1 MKLNLRLTKMIR
13 RSLPGLIALGIAAC
27 SHSPNSSPVKN
38 IGLLR
43 NQYEEAAFQIDT
55 LLNNSPFDMAYWGV
69 KIIRANTG
77 DVIYE
82 RNANKMFMPAS
93 NMKLYTT
100 SAALCLLGP
109 DYKYQTTFWTDGII
123 DSLGVLNGNLYVQG
137 SGDPTWSWRF
147 YDDNYDSLFIRFAD
161 SMKAHGITKITGS
174 IVGDDNIFDDIPLG
188 YSWSWDDEPYYYG
201 AQISGLSF
209 NENYID
215 YRLTPGKVGEF
226 ATITPH
232 PNTDYVKVR
241 NDLITAPMDSATDF
255 ENGRERAQNNGWFTG
270 TISAADSARW
280 DAITVENP
288 TLFTVYVLKQ
298 FLRRNGVEV
307 SGDPID
313 GDDWLATVD
322 YENYQPVFTHTSQ
335 PLSEIIAKVN
345 KPSQNFIAETLQK
358 TLGATFGE
366 EGSSKA
372 GIKVQMALYDSL
384 GMDTRNLTIRDGSGL
399 SRLDL
404 VSPNTTTSLLQ
415 MMWNR
420 PDGDIFVASLP
431 ISGVDGTIK
440 KRMRGTIAE
449 GRVHAKTGYVSY
461 VRSLSGYLWTLN
473 EEPIIF
479 SLMVNHYTVKTSLA
493 EKIQDRICNI
503 LVGMDQ

>member
-1 MKLNLRLTKMIR
+1 MTTKMIR
-13 RSLPGLIALGIAAC
+13 WSLPVLIALGIAAC
-27 SHSPNSSPVKN
+27 THSPNSTPVKK

-55 LLNNSPFDMAYWGV
+55 MLNNAPFDMAHWGV

-82 RNANKMFMPAS
+82 RNAHKMFMPAS

-109 DYKYQTTFWTDGII
+109 DFTYHTTFWTDGTI
-123 DSLGVLNGNLYVQG
+123 DANGVLNGNVYVRG

-161 SMKAHGITKITGS
+161 SIKAHGISEINGS
-174 IVGDDNIFDDIPLG
+174 IVGDDNVFDDIPLG
-188 YSWSWDDEPYYYG
+188 YSWSWDDEAYYYG

-215 YRLTPGKVGEF
+215 YRLTPGRIGEN
-226 ATITPH
+226 AKISPY
-232 PNTDYVKVR
+232 PNTDYVTVR
-241 NDLITAPMDSATDF
+241 NDLITAPVDSATDF

-298 FLRRNGVEV
+298 FLQKNGVEV
-307 SGDPID
+307 TGDPID
-313 GDDWLATVD
+313 VDDWTAQVD
-322 YENYQPVFTHTSQ
+322 YEQYQPIFTHTSQ
-335 PLSEIIAKVN
+335 PLWEIIAKVN

-358 TLGATFGE
+358 TLGATFRN

-404 VSPNTTTSLLQ
+404 VSPNTTESLLR
-415 MMWNR
+415 MMWAQ
-420 PDGDIFVASLP
+420 PDREIFIASLP
-431 ISGVDGTIK
+431 ISGVDGTIE
-440 KRMRGTIAE
+440 KRMLGTIAE

-461 VRSLSGYLWTLN
+461 VRSLSGYLWTLK

-479 SLMVNHYTVKTSLA
+479 TLMVNHYTVPTVLA
-493 EKIQDRICNI
+493 NKLQDRICTV